1 MINMRHLI
9 SYIAIPI
16 PKLELANQLWELIV
30 KFHSFLQVLFV
41 DLLSN
46 MPMEFTLID
55 DFFVNL
61 SFGFRSVGIFVVR
74 FIIFLFVET
83 SKV

>member
-9 SYIAIPI
+9 SYIAVPI
-16 PKLELANQLWELIV
+16 PKLELANQLWELII
-30 KFHSFLQVLFV
+30 KLHSFFQVLFV

-61 SFGFRSVGIFVVR
+61 SFGFWSVGIFVVR